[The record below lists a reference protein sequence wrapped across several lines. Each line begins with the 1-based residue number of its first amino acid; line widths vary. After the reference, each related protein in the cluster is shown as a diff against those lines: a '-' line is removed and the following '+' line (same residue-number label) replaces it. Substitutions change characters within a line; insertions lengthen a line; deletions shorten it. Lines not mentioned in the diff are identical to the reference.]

1 MVELV
6 MDLPS
11 AISAAAPE
19 VRARSYQLPD
29 ARPEEALPNSQTTV
43 RDQVTQRDAQ
53 ATSNPASSVDN
64 TSASNP
70 TSDSSATGE
79 GSGRER
85 ILSLEEQYALQLR
98 SLFEA
103 KKSFPVMAR
112 KLGKEG
118 RVTLQ
123 LVLGSNGS
131 VLQYQV
137 AESSGSEVLDQ
148 AALRLVNQIGEFPP
162 FPEEIK
168 RTNWQFFIPIEYRL

>member
-1 MVELV
+1 

-19 VRARSYQLPD
+19 VRARSFQLPEVKS
-29 ARPEEALPNSQTTV
+29 EEALSNPQSTV
-43 RDQVTQRDAQ
+43 SDQVTQRDAQ
-53 ATSNPASSVDN
+53 TTSKPASSVDT
-64 TSASNP
+64 TSASDS

-79 GSGRER
+79 GAGRER

-98 SLFEA
+98 ALFET

-123 LVLGSNGS
+123 LMLGSNGS

>member
-1 MVELV
+1 

-29 ARPEEALPNSQTTV
+29 ARPEEALTNPQTTV
-43 RDQVTQRDAQ
+43 SDQVTQRDAQ
-53 ATSNPASSVDN
+53 TSSNPASASDPA
-64 TSASNP
+64 SA
-70 TSDSSATGE
+70 SSATGE

-162 FPEEIK
+162 FPEEIR